1 MVRQKENP
9 RLYEVE
15 VSFFV
20 VEGASGKASEYVSHR
35 YQLP

>member
-15 VSFFV
+15 ASFFV
-20 VEGASGKASEYVSHR
+20 VGADGKASEYVSHR